1 MALLATFYELHLQ
14 RRHNEKSLQPIA
26 QIAITDRGRLL
37 SIHIENNGVGPLIVE
52 KLTFT
57 KDGKHY
63 TNIEDCLDLDPR
75 SYQHIS
81 VSESDKKVIL
91 PGSYEEVFSME
102 FSEGYTDKEMDSARQ
117 QLATLKLRVDGRNIY
132 QNKVTVERELQWFIR
147 HQAAQGVLPEY
158 SERCK

>member
-1 MALLATFYELHLQ
+1 MALLVTIYELHLQ

-26 QIAITDRGRLL
+26 QIAITDRGKLL
-37 SIHIENNGVGPLIVE
+37 SVHIENNGVGPLIVE
-52 KLTFT
+52 KLAFT

-91 PGSYEEVFSME
+91 PGSYDEVFSME
-102 FSEGYTDKEMDSARQ
+102 FGEADMDKEMDNVRK
-117 QLATLKLRVDGRNIY
+117 QLAVFMLRIDGRDIY
-132 QNKVTVERELQWFIR
+132 DNKVTVKRDLQWFIR
-147 HQAAQGVLPEY
+147 HNAA
-158 SERCK
+158 